1 MPIIK
6 GARPCRGVVVWG
18 RKGGGSTAH
27 GRRRIGRGGG
37 GACVAAAGVAPV
49 YFGHLVDQARGSEE
63 WSALSLPRETPAL
76 PCDDH

>member
-49 YFGHLVDQARGSEE
+49 YFGGSGQGVRGMERLVS
-63 WSALSLPRETPAL
+63 T
-76 PCDDH
+76 